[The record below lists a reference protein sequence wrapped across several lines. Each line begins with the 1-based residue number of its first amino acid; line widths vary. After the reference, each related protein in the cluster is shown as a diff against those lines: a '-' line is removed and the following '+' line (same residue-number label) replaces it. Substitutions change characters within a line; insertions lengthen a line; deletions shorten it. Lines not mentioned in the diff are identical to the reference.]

1 MSNLKEA
8 FAFGR
13 ALIPFITCGDPSLMV
28 TAEIIKKAEESGASA
43 AVLAIP
49 FSDPT
54 AEGAALQAASLRA
67 LSGGV
72 TTDTIMDML
81 GAVRRTVKMPLVC
94 MTYANVVFS
103 YGIEAFLKRAQA
115 AGIDGLMLRDVP
127 VDEREEFAP
136 LCRKYGIDFILA
148 AAPGKTE
155 RLEKIC
161 AAAEGFL
168 LLPGAAENEIGTLA
182 AEAKKK
188 TEVPLVVTYSGT
200 ELVLPKAG
208 DGVMVDTT
216 VVEAVGVYGEDAP
229 EKIAGMIREMKK
241 SLS

>member
-1 MSNLKEA
+1 MSNLKAA
-8 FAFGR
+8 FASGR
-13 ALIPFITCGDPSLMV
+13 ALIPFITCGDPSLAV

-81 GAVRRTVKMPLVC
+81 CAVRKTVRMPLVC

-103 YGIEAFLKRAQA
+103 YGVEAFLKRAKA

-136 LCRKYGIDFILA
+136 LCQKYGIDFILA
-148 AAPGKTE
+148 AATGKPE

-168 LLPGAAENEIGTLA
+168 LLPGAAEDGIRSLS

-200 ELVLPKAG
+200 DFTLPKAG
-208 DGVMVDTT
+208 DGVMIDTT

-229 EKIAGMIREMKK
+229 EKISGMIRKMKEAI
-241 SLS
+241 S